1 MITPAV
7 AERYG
12 AIPIGFGP
20 GGEVLLALSNPRER
34 HAVNDISMMVE
45 PSVIR
50 VVATQESI
58 DALIESRK
66 HETYDDADEAAD
78 PGGEVAVAEVPPVFD
93 AAPNGDQPAAAGETA
108 APVEVGPAEATDDE
122 VMADLFVLNGPVPE
136 FEPTPNGVRAP
147 ADEDSSTAEEPEHE
161 AGSPTHDGQPA
172 AEASTAESAPPA
184 PAEPV
189 LDDESNGA
197 GQAHLDREL
206 LESLRTSVE
215 EVERLAR
222 ESARARDA
230 ELEAA
235 GSEADRRLDELR
247 GEVERERAEHAET
260 ERTLREQLQTER
272 AIRDESE
279 RKLREDAEVERTA
292 REQSERG
299 LREELEAERTARA
312 ESERGLRE
320 ELETERATR
329 EALATEIAAVRTARD
344 DLARRVAGARDL
356 LETGARPFVALNG
369 RDR

>member
-1 MITPAV
+1 
-7 AERYG
+7 
-12 AIPIGFGP
+12 
-20 GGEVLLALSNPRER
+20 
-34 HAVNDISMMVE
+34 MV
-45 PSVIR
+45 
-50 VVATQESI
+50 
-58 DALIESRK
+58 
-66 HETYDDADEAAD
+66 
-78 PGGEVAVAEVPPVFD
+78 
-93 AAPNGDQPAAAGETA
+93 
-108 APVEVGPAEATDDE
+108 PAEGSDDE
-122 VMADLFVLNGPVPE
+122 VMADLFVLNGPVAE
-136 FEPTPNGVRAP
+136 LEPTANGVEAP
-147 ADEDSSTAEEPEHE
+147 AVEEDSSTPEGPEHE
-161 AGSPTHDGQPA
+161 AGSPDPRRPASGWGVGRRQP
-172 AEASTAESAPPA
+172 EPPA

-189 LDDESNGA
+189 LEAGSHGA
-197 GQAHLDREL
+197 GHAHLDREL

-235 GSEADRRLDELR
+235 GSDADRRLDDLR

-260 ERTLREQLQTER
+260 ERRLREQLESER

-292 REQSERG
+292 REQAERG
-299 LREELEAERTARA
+299 LREELETERTARA

-356 LETGARPFVALNG
+356 LETGARPFVPLNG